1 MTNPLVSLCI
11 PVYNVVSF
19 IERCAR
25 SLFEQT
31 YANVEYIFVDD
42 CSPDDSIAI
51 LEKVMLDY
59 ANVTGKMHIVR
70 HEYNRGLAAARN
82 TAVAAAKGIF
92 LIHVDSDDWIEPNMV
107 EDLVRTQRMTGADI
121 VSCNAVAHYLDGEV
135 LLEEPDYSSKDEM
148 MRSVIQMTLDHVIWR
163 RLIRTSLYK
172 DNNVFAEEGV
182 NIGEDHYTLP
192 RLLYYAKSFSKCDEA
207 LYHYNCLNN
216 ESYTRSDSSSFNLIR
231 YCSNRDSI
239 NILVNFF
246 MLYDKSYLDELY
258 SIKTHYIYSQFFNV
272 LKEGNV
278 EAYNEL
284 SNDWKSVDDTY
295 KLALGLTPRRV
306 RLLAG
311 KYAQN
316 RTRVVFRIAL
326 KKFFGIRR
334 YEL

>member
-59 ANVTGKMHIVR
+59 ANVTGKVHIVR

-172 DNNVFAEEGV
+172 DNNVLAVEGV

-192 RLLYYAKSFSKCDEA
+192 RLLFYANSFARCDKA
-207 LYHYNCLNN
+207 LYHYNCINQD
-216 ESYTRSDSSSFNLIR
+216 SYMRMSSPSFGYVR
-231 YCSNRDSI
+231 YRNNRDSI
-239 NILVNFF
+239 NILLDFF
-246 MLYDKSYLDELY
+246 VEHDKEFLDELY
-258 SIKTHYIYSQFFNV
+258 SIKARYVYNQFFPV
-272 LKEGNV
+272 LKEGNE
-278 EAYNEL
+278 EAYYEL
-284 SNDWKSVDDTY
+284 TKDWKSIDDAY
-295 KLALGLTPRRV
+295 KQSMGLNRR
-306 RLLAG
+306 RIMLLNG
-311 KYAQN
+311 KYAFN
-316 RTRVVFRIAL
+316 RTRVILKIVL
-326 KKFFGIRR
+326 KKLFGIRN